1 MKLTNSYSR
10 PGTSGQFQGLA
21 DLKLGMNCINRTGVQ
36 QNTTCMFDT
45 QFPEKPE
52 PKEEI
57 KEIDT
62 RVPCVVHR
70 GYRKPTLDQRN
81 PYILRK
87 LLMNY

>member
-1 MKLTNSYSR
+1 
-10 PGTSGQFQGLA
+10 
-21 DLKLGMNCINRTGVQ
+21 
-36 QNTTCMFDT
+36 MFDT